1 MKLPY
6 ILIISTS
13 TLISSAW
20 SVVIAHNINLNYGS
34 SSTGHYYV
42 DVESGNYSEAWITD
56 FGKFHLT
63 RWFSPYKN
71 LRIESDNSGQTASSG
86 ASGDIWF
93 PNTGFDA
100 SLGDI
105 IDSNYVQS
113 KFSSTKR
120 ANLYSEGSEIHYLN
134 DVTSNHLAFVYQK
147 DSANIHYGYISFSR
161 SSNTIESVVLNTI
174 AWESEASTPIT
185 VGVIPE
191 PSTYALFVGGL
202 VLSSILLRR
211 RIKA

>member
-63 RWFSPYKN
+63 RWFSPAKN
-71 LRIESDNSGQTASSG
+71 LRIESDNGGQTAFSG
-86 ASGDIWF
+86 TPGDIWF
-93 PNTGFDA
+93 PNTGFSA
-100 SLGDI
+100 SLGEV

-113 KFSSTKR
+113 KFSSTKG
-120 ANLYSEGSEIHYLN
+120 ANLYSEGSEVAYLN
-134 DVTSNHLAFVYQK
+134 GVTSNHLAFVYQK
-147 DSANIHYGYISFSR
+147 DSANVHYGYISFSR

-185 VGVIPE
+185 VGAVPE
-191 PSTYALFVGGL
+191 PSTFALLISGVA
-202 VLSSILLRR
+202 LSSAFLRR
-211 RIKA
+211 HLKS